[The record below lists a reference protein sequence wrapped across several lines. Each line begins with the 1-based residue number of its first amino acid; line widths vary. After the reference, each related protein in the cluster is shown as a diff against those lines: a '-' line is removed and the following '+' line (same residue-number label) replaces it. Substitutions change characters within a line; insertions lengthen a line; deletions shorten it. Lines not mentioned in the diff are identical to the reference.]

1 MTIAKTLDQRFMSLE
16 AIEKTKNEML
26 SGAYEADLVLS
37 SATLKQSEE
46 AKGDEDDQLNKA

>member
-1 MTIAKTLDQRFMSLE
+1 MSLE
-16 AIEKTKNEML
+16 AIEKTKNELL